1 MSYSHNQRKKNIK
14 KFVDS
19 NKPFVMANGEKQ
31 TFKKI
36 NNVWKLRKYIEPITA
51 SK

>member
-14 KFVDS
+14 KFLNSALSCV
-19 NKPFVMANGEKQ
+19 
-31 TFKKI
+31 KI
-36 NNVWKLRKYIEPITA
+36 NEVNYIFSKVNNVWKLKDYIEPVTS